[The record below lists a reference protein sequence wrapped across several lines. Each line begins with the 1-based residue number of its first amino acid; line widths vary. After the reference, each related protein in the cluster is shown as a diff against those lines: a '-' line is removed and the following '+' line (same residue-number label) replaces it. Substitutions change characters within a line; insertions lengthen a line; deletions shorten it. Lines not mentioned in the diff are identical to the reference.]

1 MAGGYTSNL
10 DFKSISIK
18 PRETSHISLSDS
30 ELNDIAGL
38 ELEERLGYYRD
49 LFLIG
54 SYSGQRYSD
63 YKRIDKKYIKGN
75 SIVIRAKKTGQF
87 SYIPLNKKLK
97 DLLDK
102 YDWSLKLVTPQKFN
116 INVQKICKIAGFDE
130 TIQVDTFY
138 GNKKV
143 SKDVPKWKLIGSHIA
158 RRTFITLSSQKG
170 VPASLIMQATGIKGH
185 KTLSNYIKVDQDKLN
200 EEMFKAWD

>member
-1 MAGGYTSNL
+1 VASGYTSNL
-10 DFKSISIK
+10 DFKYITIK
-18 PRETSHISLSDS
+18 PRETSHINLSDS
-30 ELNDIAGL
+30 ELNHIAGL

-54 SYSGQRYSD
+54 CYSGQRYSD

-75 SIVIRAKKTGQF
+75 SIVIRVKKTGQF

-116 INVQKICKIAGFDE
+116 INLQKICKIAGFDE
-130 TIQVDTFY
+130 TIQLDTFY

-143 SKDVPKWKLIGSHIA
+143 SKDVPKWKLIGSHTA

-170 VPASLIMQATGIKGH
+170 VPPSLIM
-185 KTLSNYIKVDQDKLN
+185 
-200 EEMFKAWD
+200 